1 MAEDGQKN
9 MVGGTGQFVRS
20 LIPEINKV
28 DLSCSA
34 V

>member
-1 MAEDGQKN
+1 MAEDDQKN
-9 MVGGTGQFVRS
+9 MVGVTGQFVRS
-20 LIPEINKV
+20 LIPEM